1 MTISVR
7 LEDDDAALIKKYAA
21 LHNIS
26 LSDLI
31 RQTLIEKIEDEYDLA
46 AYNRTTKEF
55 QKDSTTYTL
64 DEVEKEL
71 GLL

>member
-31 RQTLIEKIEDEYDLA
+31 RQTLIEKIEDEYDLSV
-46 AYNRTTKEF
+46 YNRAMKEF

>member
-7 LEDDDAALIKKYAA
+7 LDDDAAALIKKYAA

-46 AYNRTTKEF
+46 AYNRAMKEF

>member
-31 RQTLIEKIEDEYDLA
+31 RQTLIEKIEDEYDLSV
-46 AYNRTTKEF
+46 YNRAMKEF
-55 QKDSTTYTL
+55 QKDSTTYAL
-64 DEVEKEL
+64 DEAEKEL

>member
-31 RQTLIEKIEDEYDLA
+31 RQTLIEKIEDEYDLSV
-46 AYNRTTKEF
+46 YNRAMKEF

-64 DEVEKEL
+64 DEAEKEL

>member
-31 RQTLIEKIEDEYDLA
+31 RQTLMEKIEDEYDLSV
-46 AYNRTTKEF
+46 YNRAMKEF

>member
-7 LEDDDAALIKKYAA
+7 LDDDDAALIKKYAT

-31 RQTLIEKIEDEYDLA
+31 RQTLIEKIEDEYDLSV
-46 AYNRTTKEF
+46 YNRAMKEF

-71 GLL
+71 DLL

>member
-7 LEDDDAALIKKYAA
+7 LDDDDAALIKKYAA

-46 AYNRTTKEF
+46 AYNHAMKEF

-71 GLL
+71 DLL